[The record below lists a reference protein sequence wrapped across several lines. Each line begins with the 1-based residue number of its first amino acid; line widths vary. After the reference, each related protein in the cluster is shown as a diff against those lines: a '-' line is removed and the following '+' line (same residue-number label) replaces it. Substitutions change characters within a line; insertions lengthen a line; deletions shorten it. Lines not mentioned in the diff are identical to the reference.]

1 MNVQPLTGQWQFRQA
16 GAADWAAATVPGG
29 VHTDLLALGGIPDPF
44 VADNEKKVMWAP
56 PHEMVRSQE
65 TLGQAMTRILFLVC
79 GLAPNQIDQ
88 YSTLVLGKCNKDISD
103 VAGRKVWP
111 FFVFARVTN
120 LTPTKA
126 DLSWMQKDHDFCLSI
141 GSPSFRG
148 ATFEALSA
156 VRRRQIM
163 PPQFFT

>member
-1 MNVQPLTGQWQFRQA
+1 MSLRSKVPVDVFQEA
-16 GAADWAAATVPGG
+16 GVRM
-29 VHTDLLALGGIPDPF
+29 LLLLSHEGRMALANQSSD
-44 VADNEKKVMWAP
+44 EKKVMWAP